1 MKFSLLINKRVY
13 CYTWFRLISHTCVFG
28 CMLCRSVHSKPVSSL
43 ISIRNKKFIS
53 LLNSLD
59 DIFVFGFDRRKSEG
73 EKRNNTN
80 GFFSFLHFS
89 LYFLFFLV
97 CITTVKLKSKIENF
111 FLYALGC
118 FYLQM
123 ENDSLSTKSYKS

>member
-1 MKFSLLINKRVY
+1 
-13 CYTWFRLISHTCVFG
+13 
-28 CMLCRSVHSKPVSSL
+28 MLCRSVHTKPVSSL
-43 ISIRNKKFIS
+43 ISIRNKKFNS

-97 CITTVKLKSKIENF
+97 CITTVKLKSKIEKF

-123 ENDSLSTKSYKS
+123 ENDSLFTKSYKS